1 MVFREKC
8 LQAPAFQ
15 IALIL
20 IACAFHAS
28 AQTPTA
34 KAMELQQSRYELR
47 PGQPAQV
54 SATSDTLDFLLTAKT
69 RTIQFGGASTDG
81 LVVGPNKAGDQILL
95 AASLRAKPGEYAVT
109 ITATS
114 ASGEVR
120 QAAVTMVVQPRQTV
134 PTGSSRPPV
143 VLLNGWEIGFTNSC
157 PIANSSSDTFGNLAS
172 YLISDGVPVV
182 YLFDNCVE
190 GANQP
195 IEYLGND
202 LGAFLNTIQYTNGA
216 QVPQI
221 DLVAFSLGG
230 LIARD
235 YLAGLQ
241 PSEAL
246 TPPTTT
252 LVRDM
257 VLIAT
262 PNFGSFVAGNYAT
275 EIEVGTQSGELVP
288 GSSFL
293 WNLANWNQRSD
304 DLRGVNTIAVAGN
317 AGEYLPN
324 LSSGSEN
331 NNASDGIVSL
341 TSASMGF
348 VYPHTAAKTRVV
360 PYCHIDPVGF
370 TNTTLGTY
378 LCNAPGIANVTD
390 TNQYTGQ
397 IVRSFLSGTTA
408 WQSIG
413 NTMATDPY
421 LSTNGG
427 MFFSLLSSTGAYAT
441 DVTAVEW
448 GTLVLTPG
456 GDVASNYGGAATIY
470 YEDLVAGTGVF
481 EATSTSLGSWNCG
494 TWAEPLG
501 YFSAYR
507 CKIDATIFAVG
518 PLITM
523 SPLVVSSGG
532 SITITG
538 SDFAS
543 LCSSGCQVI
552 ATPASATTGTLL
564 KVTSWS
570 NTSITATLPAS
581 FSGFITLTVDAIP
594 GSDSIAIMAAVPN
607 PSTIAAAPTSLQFA
621 YTAGGTAPSSQ
632 TIQIT
637 NSGSGTLAWTATS
650 SASWLSVSP
659 SSGTAP
665 STLTVSASPGSL
677 SAGTY
682 SGNVQIASTGASN
695 TPLSVAVTLTVTQ
708 APPALSV
715 SPQSLTFN
723 YTVGGAAPAAQSVSI
738 TNAGAGALSWTA
750 ASDDY
755 WIVLSAASGSAPSTL
770 SVSINAAN
778 LAAGTY
784 TSAVPIT
791 ASGASGSPTSV
802 AITLVVQG
810 AQPAPT
816 ITAAGNAGSFQ
827 TNFASATWI
836 SIFGTNLSTVTYTW
850 QASDFSNGLLPTS
863 LQGVSVTIDGIPAYV
878 DYISPTQINALAPDD
893 ANTGPVQVQV
903 TTAQQTSNSLSVQK
917 NQFSPA
923 LFTIDNG
930 AYVAALHADYTLVG
944 NANLLPGVTT
954 LPAQPG
960 ETILLYGTGFGP
972 TNPPLLT
979 DQLVATPSP
988 LANTVQ
994 VTIGGVA
1001 ATVVYAGLVE
1011 SGLYQLNVTV
1021 PASLTSGNAAVVATV
1036 GGLST
1041 QSGVAITVQ

>member
-8 LQAPAFQ
+8 LQASAFQ
-15 IALIL
+15 IALML
-20 IACAFHAS
+20 MGCAFHAS
-28 AQTPTA
+28 AQTPAA
-34 KAMELQQSRYELR
+34 KAMELQQTRYELR
-47 PGQPAQV
+47 PGEPAQV

-95 AASLRAKPGEYAVT
+95 AASQRAKPGEYAVT

-157 PIANSSSDTFGNLAS
+157 PIATSSSDTFGNLAS
-172 YLISDGVPVV
+172 YLVSDGVPVV

-195 IEYLGND
+195 VEYLGND
-202 LGAFLNTIQYTNGA
+202 LGAFLNTIQYADGT

-230 LIARD
+230 LIARS

-304 DLRGVNTIAVAGN
+304 DLRGVNTIAVVGN

-324 LSSGSEN
+324 LSSGTEN

-348 VYPHTAAKTRVV
+348 VYPHTAANTRVV
-360 PYCHIDPVGF
+360 PYCHIDPVDF
-370 TNTTLGTY
+370 TNTTLGAY
-378 LCNAPGIANVTD
+378 LCDAPGIANVTD
-390 TNQYTGQ
+390 TNQFTGQ
-397 IVRSFLSGTTA
+397 IVRSFLSGTTG

-427 MFFSLLSSTGAYAT
+427 MFFALLSSTGAYAT

-448 GTLVLTPG
+448 GTLVLTVG
-456 GDVASNYGGAATIY
+456 GDVDSIY

-481 EATSTSLGSWNCG
+481 EATSTSLGSWDCG
-494 TWAEPLG
+494 TWAEPVG

-507 CKIDATIFAVG
+507 CKIDTTIFAVG
-518 PLITM
+518 PPITM

-538 SDFAS
+538 SDFAG
-543 LCSSGCQVI
+543 LCSSGCQVV
-552 ATPASATTGTLL
+552 ATPAGTTSGTVL

-570 NTSITATLPAS
+570 NTSITATLPSS
-581 FSGFITLTVDAIP
+581 FTGLITLTVDAIP

-621 YTAGGTAPSSQ
+621 YTTGGTAPSSQ
-632 TIQIT
+632 SIQIT

-659 SSGTAP
+659 SSGTAT
-665 STLTVSASPGSL
+665 STLTVSVSPGSL
-677 SAGTY
+677 TAGTY
-682 SGNVQIASTGASN
+682 NGNVQIASTGASN

-708 APPALSV
+708 SPPALAV
-715 SPQSLTFN
+715 TPQSLTFN
-723 YTVGGAAPAAQSVSI
+723 YTVGGSAPAAQSVSI

-750 ASDDY
+750 TSNDY
-755 WIVLSAASGSAPSTL
+755 WLVLSATSGSAPSTL
-770 SVSINAAN
+770 SVSINPAN

-791 ASGASGSPTSV
+791 ASGATGSPASA

-810 AQPAPT
+810 AQPAPN

-827 TNFASATWI
+827 ANFASATWI

-863 LQGVSVTIDGIPAYV
+863 LQGVSVTVDGIPAYI
-878 DYISPTQINALAPDD
+878 DYISPTQINALVPDD

-903 TTAQQTSNSLSVQK
+903 TTAKQASNSLSVQK

-923 LFTIDNG
+923 FFTIDNG

-944 NANLLPGVTT
+944 SANLLPGVTT

-988 LANTVQ
+988 LANTVT

-1001 ATVVYAGLVE
+1001 ATVAYAGLVE

-1021 PASLTSGNAAVVATV
+1021 PSSLTAGNAAVVATI
-1036 GGLST
+1036 GGVAT
-1041 QSGVAITVQ
+1041 QTGVAITVQ